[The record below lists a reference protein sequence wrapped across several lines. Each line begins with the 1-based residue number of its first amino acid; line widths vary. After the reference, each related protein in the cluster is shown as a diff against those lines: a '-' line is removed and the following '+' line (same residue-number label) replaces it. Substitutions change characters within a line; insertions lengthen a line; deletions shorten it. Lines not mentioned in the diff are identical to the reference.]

1 MQFLQLIDFL
11 TQLLV
16 KPRSAWVGIHLQYA
30 IVISSNVLGKG
41 KEEMD

>member
-16 KPRSAWVGIHLQYA
+16 KPRSAWVGIHLKHA
-30 IVISSNVLGKG
+30 TVNSSNVGKG
-41 KEEMD
+41 MEEMD